1 MIQILFKIKL
11 RIKLRL
17 QICHREF
24 NLIKIE
30 FKKKA
35 RTIKVKRKKIR

>member
-17 QICHREF
+17 QIRHRKF

-30 FKKKA
+30 FKKKLE
-35 RTIKVKRKKIR
+35 RLKLRKKIIK